1 MDSSK
6 EVKREAFHRKFKRGM
21 EGSANIGGVNYLR
34 IGDAGIT
41 KHSLASEDDL
51 MVSGI
56 WQRDDTLYCD
66 GEEV

>member
-1 MDSSK
+1 
-6 EVKREAFHRKFKRGM
+6 
-21 EGSANIGGVNYLR
+21 
-34 IGDAGIT
+34 AGIT